1 MFHFWELEWGIK
13 TSTLWNFHV
22 IPIFLLIGKIR
33 IINFFSS
40 NKLLNG
46 EVFLEIEYFVENSLF
61 IEKKKPKS
69 YKIGEGVTTFL
80 FTNYNFHIFSK

>member
-1 MFHFWELEWGIK
+1 
-13 TSTLWNFHV
+13 
-22 IPIFLLIGKIR
+22 LLIGKIW

-61 IEKKKPKS
+61 IEKKKTK
-69 YKIGEGVTTFL
+69 KLQDWGGCH
-80 FTNYNFHIFSK
+80 HIFVY